1 MGEQEPEGVE
11 DVQKGEDNKGEKEP
25 NDTAVLLSLQEP
37 RPPSAEKKKTTE
49 VQKLPLTS
57 TSHAYGIYDAS

>member
-25 NDTAVLLSLQEP
+25 NDTAVLSKAP
-37 RPPSAEKKKTTE
+37 CPSSAEKKKTTE